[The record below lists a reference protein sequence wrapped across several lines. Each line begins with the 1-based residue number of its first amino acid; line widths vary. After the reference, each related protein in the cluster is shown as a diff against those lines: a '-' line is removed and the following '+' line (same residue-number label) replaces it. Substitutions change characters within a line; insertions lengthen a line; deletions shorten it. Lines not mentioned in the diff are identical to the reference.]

1 MRTTITLEPDV
12 EALVKRVM
20 SEREVSFKV
29 AVNETLRAALTRGC
43 SAPSYRIPTFRL
55 GEPRVDLTHANRVAA
70 AMEDEEIARQVEAGR

>member
-20 SEREVSFKV
+20 IERDISFKV
-29 AVNETLRAALTRGC
+29 AVNETLRTALTRTG
-43 SAPSYRIPTFRL
+43 SATSYQLPSFRL

-70 AMEDEEIARQVEAGR
+70 SMEDEETVRELEAGR